1 MSPPETKTSPLVG
14 PACRDEATP
23 PLRRP
28 VSSLWGVGAERAAQL
43 ARLDIHTVEDLLLHR
58 PRRYEDRRHFR
69 KIAELTKD
77 EPTTA
82 RGTIVASG
90 LKRFRG
96 GAKSVFEII
105 LDDGSARLH
114 CRWWNLPFME
124 KYFAM
129 GDEVFVYGKL
139 SESKPRVMTHPET
152 EVIEGGEES
161 FIHINR
167 IAPVYPLTEGLP
179 QRWLRGLIWRALE
192 KYERHIIEPQVG
204 RVTPCAPPSATTQRR
219 AEDCAPYQY
228 FPTRANAVHMTHFP
242 EELADVEIA
251 RRRLALDEFV
261 ELQRQIQQRRK
272 TFESRAR
279 ALPCGGDN
287 RHIKPFLAQLGFKLT
302 GAQTKVLR
310 EIRADLGGAHPMRR
324 LLQGDVGS
332 GKTAV
337 AACTALMALESGFN
351 VALMAPTEILA
362 EQHFTNFSRWF
373 EPLGVKVEMQTGS
386 RKTSNIEHRTLNV
399 ELSDGVH
406 HASRITHH
414 ASLFIGTHALL
425 TSGFELPNLGLVII
439 DEQHK
444 FGVAQRE
451 QLVRKGRYPHLLVMT
466 ATPIP
471 RTLGLTLYG
480 DLDVSV
486 IDELPGGRGR
496 IKTFIRAADKL
507 PKVWEFIREKLAA
520 GRQAYVVYPRVEESG
535 EKGLKAVTKEFE
547 NLKPGSRHFASG
559 CCMDG

>member
-1 MSPPETKTSPLVG
+1 M
-14 PACRDEATP
+14 
-23 PLRRP
+23 
-28 VSSLWGVGAERAAQL
+28 
-43 ARLDIHTVEDLLLHR
+43 LLHR

-77 EPTTA
+77 EPATA

-96 GAKSVFEII
+96 GSKSVFEII
-105 LDDGSARLH
+105 LDDGTARLH

-139 SESKPRVMTHPET
+139 SETKPRVMTHPET

-161 FIHINR
+161 FIHVNR

-179 QRWLRGLIWRALE
+179 QRWLRGLIWRTLE
-192 KYERHIIEPQVG
+192 SKLQVESCRLKVEKTG
-204 RVTPCAPPSATTQRR
+204 APVAEKPSTFNLQPSTSEAI
-219 AEDCAPYQY
+219 
-228 FPTRANAVHMTHFP
+228 HMTHFP

-251 RRRLALDEFV
+251 RRRLALDEFI

-272 TFESRAR
+272 TFESRAQ

-287 RHIKPFLAQLGFKLT
+287 HLIKPFLAQLGFKLT

-362 EQHFTNFSRWF
+362 EQHFANLSRWF
-373 EPLGVKVEMQTGS
+373 EPLGVRVVLQTGS
-386 RKTSNIEHRTLNV
+386 RK
-399 ELSDGVH
+399 
-406 HASRITHH
+406 
-414 ASLFIGTHALL
+414 
-425 TSGFELPNLGLVII
+425 
-439 DEQHK
+439 
-444 FGVAQRE
+444 
-451 QLVRKGRYPHLLVMT
+451 
-466 ATPIP
+466 
-471 RTLGLTLYG
+471 
-480 DLDVSV
+480 
-486 IDELPGGRGR
+486 
-496 IKTFIRAADKL
+496 
-507 PKVWEFIREKLAA
+507 
-520 GRQAYVVYPRVEESG
+520 SG
-535 EKGLKAVTKEFE
+535 EDGGWTMEDGKQARSAIHPQPSILHLRWDSCFAYLRLRSAESW
-547 NLKPGSRHFASG
+547 PGDH
-559 CCMDG
+559 

>member
-1 MSPPETKTSPLVG
+1 MSPPESKISPL
-14 PACRDEATP
+14 AA
-23 PLRRP
+23 P
-28 VSSLWGVGAERAAQL
+28 VTSLWSVGTERAAQL
-43 ARLDIHTVEDLLLHR
+43 ARLDIRTVEDLLLHR

-77 EPTTA
+77 EPATA
-82 RGTIVASG
+82 RGTIVALG

-96 GAKSVFEII
+96 GSKSVFEII
-105 LDDGSARLH
+105 LDDGTARLH

-139 SESKPRVMTHPET
+139 SETKPRVMTHPET

-179 QRWLRGLIWRALE
+179 QRWLRGLIWRTLE
-192 KYERHIIEPQVG
+192 KFERHIIEPALGVPASAG
-204 RVTPCAPPSATTQRR
+204 SRATPPPEGGT
-219 AEDCAPYQY
+219 PNL
-228 FPTRANAVHMTHFP
+228 PTRVNAVHMTHFP

-251 RRRLALDEFV
+251 RRRLALDEFI

-272 TFESRAR
+272 TFESRAQ

-310 EIRADLGGAHPMRR
+310 EIRADMGGVHPMRR

-362 EQHFTNFSRWF
+362 EQHFQNFEKWF
-373 EPLGVKVEMQTGS
+373 KPLGLKVELHTGN
-386 RKTSNIEHRTLNV
+386 RKKHPTSNVIPTLNPQPSTLNPRLCTL
-399 ELSDGVH
+399 ELTPCSPP
-406 HASRITHH
+406 ASSCRIS
-414 ASLFIGTHALL
+414 A
-425 TSGFELPNLGLVII
+425 
-439 DEQHK
+439 
-444 FGVAQRE
+444 
-451 QLVRKGRYPHLLVMT
+451 
-466 ATPIP
+466 
-471 RTLGLTLYG
+471 
-480 DLDVSV
+480 
-486 IDELPGGRGR
+486 
-496 IKTFIRAADKL
+496 
-507 PKVWEFIREKLAA
+507 W
-520 GRQAYVVYPRVEESG
+520 
-535 EKGLKAVTKEFE
+535 
-547 NLKPGSRHFASG
+547 
-559 CCMDG
+559 

>member
-1 MSPPETKTSPLVG
+1 MSPPETKISPLQS
-14 PACRDEATP
+14 PACRGEATP
-23 PLRRP
+23 ALRRP
-28 VSSLWGVGAERAAQL
+28 VTSLWGVGAERAAQL

-77 EPTTA
+77 EPATA

-90 LKRFRG
+90 LRRFRG
-96 GAKSVFEII
+96 GSKSVFEII

-139 SESKPRVMTHPET
+139 SETKPRVMTHPET

-179 QRWLRGLIWRALE
+179 QRWLRGLIWRTLE
-192 KYERHIIEPQVG
+192 KFERHIIEPAYGVPASAG
-204 RVTPCAPPSATTQRR
+204 SRATPPPEGGT
-219 AEDCAPYQY
+219 PNP
-228 FPTRANAVHMTHFP
+228 PTRANAIHMTHFP

-251 RRRLALDEFV
+251 RQRLALDEFV
-261 ELQRQIQQRRK
+261 DLQVQIQSRRK
-272 TFESRAR
+272 NFESHAT

-287 RHIKPFLAQLGFKLT
+287 RLIKPFLARLGFKLT

-310 EIRADLGGAHPMRR
+310 EIRQDMGGAHPMRR

-362 EQHFTNFSRWF
+362 EQHFTQFLAVGSNRSGSRWNCKRGIGKH
-373 EPLGVKVEMQTGS
+373 P
-386 RKTSNIEHRTLNV
+386 TSNIQHPTSNV
-399 ELSDGVH
+399 IPTRNPQPSTFNPQLCSS
-406 HASRITHH
+406 ALTPCSRPVLICR
-414 ASLFIGTHALL
+414 SL
-425 TSGFELPNLGLVII
+425 
-439 DEQHK
+439 
-444 FGVAQRE
+444 
-451 QLVRKGRYPHLLVMT
+451 
-466 ATPIP
+466 
-471 RTLGLTLYG
+471 
-480 DLDVSV
+480 
-486 IDELPGGRGR
+486 
-496 IKTFIRAADKL
+496 
-507 PKVWEFIREKLAA
+507 VW
-520 GRQAYVVYPRVEESG
+520 
-535 EKGLKAVTKEFE
+535 
-547 NLKPGSRHFASG
+547 
-559 CCMDG
+559 